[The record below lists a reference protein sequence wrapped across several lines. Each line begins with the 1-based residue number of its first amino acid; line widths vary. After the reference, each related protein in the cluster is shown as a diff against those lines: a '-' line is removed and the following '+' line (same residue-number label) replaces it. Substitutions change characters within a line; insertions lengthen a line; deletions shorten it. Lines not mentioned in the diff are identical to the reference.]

1 MPNNLSKDTKNYITP
16 EGLERLQA
24 EFTFLK
30 RIERPKIVETVSW
43 AASNGD
49 RSENGDYIYGK
60 QKLRQIDSRLRFLI
74 KRMDNAEVVD
84 PEKQKNHAQVFFGA
98 TVTYK
103 NSKNIKYKVKIVG
116 VDEARQE
123 QNEISLI
130 SPVAQAL
137 MKAWDGEVLT
147 MKTPNGDD
155 KLEILK
161 IEY

>member
-84 PEKQKNHAQVFFGA
+84 PEKQKNHAQVFFWG
-98 TVTYK
+98 
-103 NSKNIKYKVKIVG
+103 NCHL
-116 VDEARQE
+116 Q
-123 QNEISLI
+123 
-130 SPVAQAL
+130 
-137 MKAWDGEVLT
+137 
-147 MKTPNGDD
+147 
-155 KLEILK
+155 KL
-161 IEY
+161 